1 MNDALRNELAKPGKL
16 TLDGQQYPFAFPM
29 GAILAYKEKTG
40 DNLFQLENWKKINP
54 AEDPE
59 RFLYCLWAGLHRYDQ
74 EEHKLV
80 PALSVDAI
88 AAVVDFANVKDLAQA
103 IGDTLNSYF
112 PKAVE
117 SADPNAAK
125 AESPAA

>member
-1 MNDALRNELAKPGKL
+1 MNDALQKELAKPGII
-16 TLDGQQYPFAFPM
+16 TLGGQQYSFAFPM
-29 GAILAYKEKTG
+29 GAILAYKDKTG

-59 RFLYCLWAGLHRYDQ
+59 RFLFCLWAGLHRYDFEQ
-74 EEHKLV
+74 HKLV
-80 PALSVDAI
+80 PSLTVDEI
-88 AAVVDFANVKDLAQA
+88 SAVVDFANVKDLAQA

-112 PKAVE
+112 PKSE
-117 SADPNAAK
+117 SADPNAVT